1 VLQQLN
7 NETINAL
14 AQLQGNI
21 HFEQVKTWLHESL
34 RELEKIT
41 PQTKDEVQLRWNQGG
56 QQVLATFLQ
65 KADGAE
71 ETIRKIRSR

>member
-1 VLQQLN
+1 MLN
-7 NETINAL
+7 PIEKETINAL

-21 HFEQVKTWLHESL
+21 HFEQVKTWLYESL
-34 RELEKIT
+34 RELEIVT
-41 PQTKDEVQLRWNQGG
+41 PLTKDEVQLRWNQGG

-65 KADGAE
+65 KAEGAE

>member
-1 VLQQLN
+1 MLSQIEK
-7 NETINAL
+7 ETINAL
-14 AQLQGNI
+14 AQLHGNI
-21 HFEQVKTWLHESL
+21 HFEQVKTWLRESL

-56 QQVLATFLQ
+56 QQVLETFLQ

>member
-1 VLQQLN
+1 VLSQIEK
-7 NETINAL
+7 ETINAL
-14 AQLQGNI
+14 AQLHGNI
-21 HFEQVKTWLHESL
+21 HFEQVKTWLRESL

-56 QQVLATFLQ
+56 QQVLETFLQ

>member
-1 VLQQLN
+1 MLN
-7 NETINAL
+7 QIDKETINAL

-34 RELEKIT
+34 RELERVT

-71 ETIRKIRSR
+71 EVIRKIRSR

>member
-1 VLQQLN
+1 MLSHINQ
-7 NETINAL
+7 ETINAL

-21 HFEQVKTWLHESL
+21 HFEQVKSWLHESL
-34 RELEKIT
+34 RELEKTT
-41 PQTKDEVQLRWNQGG
+41 PITKDEVQLRWNQGA
-56 QQVLATFLQ
+56 QQVIAAFLQ

>member
-1 VLQQLN
+1 MLSQIEK
-7 NETINAL
+7 ETINAL
-14 AQLQGNI
+14 AQLRNNI
-21 HFEQVKTWLHESL
+21 HFEQVKTWLRESL

-56 QQVLATFLQ
+56 QQVLETFLQ

-71 ETIRKIRSR
+71 ETIRKIQGR